1 MKIVSFIDEDEVIRK
16 ILKHC
21 SLWMVAEHGRGK
33 DPVARAPPAAMPSVD
48 TLSGQTYDTDF
59 FSTLVG

>member
-1 MKIVSFIDEDEVIRK
+1 MLGDNALWRRFVDEDEVIRK

-21 SLWMVAEHGRGK
+21 NLWK